1 MVLYYNNVIYKARMK
16 GTGKRNMSALE
27 AVFFGIIQGLA
38 EFLPISSS
46 GHLAFFHN
54 IFENMADLEADSA
67 FTFDILLHLGTLLA
81 VFIVYYKDIWELI
94 LAFFSLIK
102 KIFREKFNFK
112 SIKLSENEKFLIMLF
127 IAILPLVIGAAIEDL
142 VGAVRNYT
150 IAIGVLWLLNGAML
164 FFSDKVAAARMK
176 QAPGS
181 TEKSKTFLNALKVG
195 FWQLIAIFPGISRSG
210 MTITGGLL
218 CGFDREYA
226 VKFSFILSV
235 PAILGANI
243 LSLTELSSHPVA
255 SADIFPYIC
264 GMLAALLSGL
274 CAIKLL
280 GYISKKKNFR
290 IFAYY
295 SFVIGIVAIV
305 IGLFKH

>member
-1 MVLYYNNVIYKARMK
+1 
-16 GTGKRNMSALE
+16 MSALE

-54 IFENMADLEADSA
+54 IFGNMTDLEAESS

-81 VFIVYYKDIWELI
+81 VFIVYYRDIWELI

-102 KIFREKFNFK
+102 KVFREKFKFK
-112 SIKLSENEKFLIMLF
+112 NITLTANEKFLIMLF
-127 IAILPLVIGAAIEDL
+127 IAVLPLVIGAAVEDL

-164 FFSDKVAAARMK
+164 FFSDKVAENTANRIK
-176 QAPGS
+176 QTTES

-218 CGFDREYA
+218 CGFDREFA

-243 LSLTELSSHPVA
+243 LSISELSSHPIA
-255 SADIFPYIC
+255 SADVFPYIC

-280 GYISKKKNFR
+280 NYLSKKKNFR
-290 IFAYY
+290 VFAYY
-295 SFVIGIVAIV
+295 SFIIGVIAILLGII
-305 IGLFKH
+305 L